1 MLADLTDTI
10 AQLNAFRR
18 REKVEIRVDDV
29 ATLVSAIRARGINWL
44 QAMCPTPD
52 VPQAF
57 YAQKSAAGE
66 NAKRAPRHP

>member
-44 QAMCPTPD
+44 QAMCPTPRARF
-52 VPQAF
+52 VHRNQRLG
-57 YAQKSAAGE
+57 KTR
-66 NAKRAPRHP
+66 KAPRHP